1 MQVRKHMSAPA
12 ITVRADADYRTA
24 FDVMRERDFHHL
36 PVVDAGGR
44 LVGIVAQRD
53 MMVAAT
59 RHHNAPVEIAE
70 VMHRPVVS
78 THADVQVVE
87 AARLMM
93 SQNIGCLPVVDAE
106 MNVLGVISE
115 RDLLEVFVRML
126 SSGASR
132 GAPAKRK
139 ATSAKHKP
147 APAKHKATPAQHKA
161 APAKRKT
168 ANRATARNASSRVK
182 ANRTPRKR

>member
-1 MQVRKHMSAPA
+1 MQVSKYMSAPA
-12 ITVRADADYRTA
+12 VTVRADADYRSA

-36 PVVDAGGR
+36 PVVDARGQ

-78 THADVQVVE
+78 TRPEVQVVE

-93 SQNIGCLPVVDAE
+93 GQNIGCLPVVDAE

-126 SSGASR
+126 PS
-132 GAPAKRK
+132 
-139 ATSAKHKP
+139 ATR
-147 APAKHKATPAQHKA
+147 KA
-161 APAKRKT
+161 APAKRK
-168 ANRATARNASSRVK
+168 AAPAKHKAATARRKAGSKPPARKTASRPG
-182 ANRTPRKR
+182 AKRAARRR